1 MVLPFWYRLTWVV
14 PDKGPLNVCVCVC
27 VAISVERVSGS
38 AVLQL
43 YLFVGHMTH
52 DDFLQFTDPRRVA
65 RKTPII
71 FAGFVNVTL
80 FHGNASGAFDAL
92 ARANY
97 NLFQPVWLY
106 NFTFVTR
113 GAARIL

>member
-1 MVLPFWYRLTWVV
+1 M
-14 PDKGPLNVCVCVC
+14 CVT
-27 VAISVERVSGS
+27 ISVERVSGS

-52 DDFLQFTDPRRVA
+52 DDFLQFTDPHRVS

-71 FAGFVNVTL
+71 FAGYVNVTL

-106 NFTFVTR
+106 NFTFVTPGFCDR
-113 GAARIL
+113 GK